1 MKDLKKFI
9 ATTIREYLNGNQN
22 IDSWFG
28 NSEVTDEDGNPLIVY
43 HFTNRE
49 FDNFDLNKARTSGF
63 SNLGFWFGSDADKS
77 KEYGRIKKSCYL
89 KIENGYYVNE
99 WEEFL
104 RHIETYSKTFGNEAN
119 EFREYLQSKGYDGVI
134 IDSADIDGVGEQTIY
149 VVFSN
154 NQIKCI

>member
-1 MKDLKKFI
+1 MKDLKRFI
-9 ATTIREYLNGNQN
+9 KTTIREYLNENQN

-28 NSEVTDEDGNPLIVY
+28 NSEVTDDDGNPLIVY

-89 KIENGYYVNE
+89 KIENGYYVND
-99 WEEFL
+99 WE
-104 RHIETYSKTFGNEAN
+104 
-119 EFREYLQSKGYDGVI
+119 
-134 IDSADIDGVGEQTIY
+134 
-149 VVFSN
+149 
-154 NQIKCI
+154 